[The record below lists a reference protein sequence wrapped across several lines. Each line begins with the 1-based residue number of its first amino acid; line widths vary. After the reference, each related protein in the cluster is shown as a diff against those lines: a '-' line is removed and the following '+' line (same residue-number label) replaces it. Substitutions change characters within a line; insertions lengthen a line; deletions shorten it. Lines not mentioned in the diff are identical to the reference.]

1 MKAKPMTG
9 GGGAKPAA
17 KKKMQDLKNA
27 AKTASAKKN
36 STMKPKPDGGKKKP
50 AVATTGARVTSRYG
64 ALKPVGNPGAGVFQK
79 ENQVSDYIFGA
90 KPYKQK

>member
-9 GGGAKPAA
+9 GGGAKPTA
-17 KKKMQDLKNA
+17 KKKSV
-27 AKTASAKKN
+27 AKPKP
-36 STMKPKPDGGKKKP
+36 TMKPKPDGDKKKP

-79 ENQVSDYIFGA
+79 VNQVSDYIFGA

>member
-9 GGGAKPAA
+9 GGGAKPTP
-17 KKKMQDLKNA
+17 KKTMQNLKND
-27 AKTASAKKN
+27 AKNASAKK
-36 STMKPKPDGGKKKP
+36 SPAKKPKPDGGKKKP
-50 AVATTGARVTSRYG
+50 AVATTGARVISRYG

-79 ENQVSDYIFGA
+79 ENQVSDFIFGA